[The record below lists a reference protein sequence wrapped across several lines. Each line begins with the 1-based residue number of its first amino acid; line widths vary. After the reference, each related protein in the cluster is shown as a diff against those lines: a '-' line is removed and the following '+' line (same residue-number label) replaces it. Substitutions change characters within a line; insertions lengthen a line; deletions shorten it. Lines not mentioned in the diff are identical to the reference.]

1 MDTST
6 ASTHTRLMGRA
17 IAICRD
23 GIAAGQT
30 PFGCV
35 IARDGKI
42 VATAHNTVWRDTD
55 ITAHAE
61 INAIRAACRALDTV
75 ELTGCDLY
83 TTCEP
88 CPMCLAA
95 SHWARIRTVYFG
107 ATINDAAAAG
117 FHELHLPAAELARRG
132 GSPLIVVD
140 GIERDT
146 CRALFETWQKRPG
159 ARSY

>member
-42 VATAHNTVWRDTD
+42 VAAAHNTVWRDTD

-61 INAIRAACRALDTV
+61 INAIRAACRALATV
-75 ELTGCDLY
+75 DLTGCDLY

-95 SHWARIRTVYFG
+95 SHWARIDTVYFG

-117 FHELHLPAAELARRG
+117 FHELALPAQELVRQG
-132 GSPLIVVD
+132 NSPLRVV
-140 GIERDT
+140 GPLLREE
-146 CRALFETWQKRPG
+146 CVALFGEWRRRPD

>member
-1 MDTST
+1 MIPT
-6 ASTHTRLMGRA
+6 ASSLHARLMGRA
-17 IAICRD
+17 IAVCRD
-23 GIAAGQT
+23 GIGVGQT

-35 IARDGKI
+35 IACDGEV
-42 VATAHNTVWRDTD
+42 VAAAHNTVWHDTD

-61 INAIRAACRALDTV
+61 INAIRAACRVLATV
-75 ELTGCDLY
+75 DLTGCDLY

-95 SHWARIRTVYFG
+95 SHWARIRVLYFG
-107 ATINDAAAAG
+107 ATIADAAAAG

-132 GSPLIVVD
+132 GSPLEVVD
-140 GIERDT
+140 DIEREA
-146 CRALFETWQKRPG
+146 CCALFEEWRNGPG